1 MAKTLTQTESIRQL
15 IQAGGERFW
24 HHQDLANYSSATV
37 AKTLT
42 QLVRE
47 GVLQRV
53 SKGHYYHPRPT
64 RFGPS
69 QPVLAELPYQM
80 TQTPLYPAGVN
91 AANLLGFTTQ
101 NAPDGTFATTAK
113 SLPIAWLGQRAKL
126 YTRRPDTWANLSA
139 IEAALLD
146 VLRSRGAWSDLSP
159 RETCD
164 RLLKHFQAPE
174 RFNQLAAIAHAEPPR
189 VQAMLGAIGQ
199 ELGYSRDLLQE
210 LKKQLNPY
218 SRFEFGKFSALRY
231 AKEWQAK

>member
-1 MAKTLTQTESIRQL
+1 LTI
-15 IQAGGERFW
+15 I
-24 HHQDLANYSSATV
+24 
-37 AKTLT
+37 LT
-42 QLVRE
+42 C
-47 GVLQRV
+47 
-53 SKGHYYHPRPT
+53 HP
-64 RFGPS
+64 S
-69 QPVLAELPYQM
+69 
-80 TQTPLYPAGVN
+80 PAGVN

-101 NAPDGTFATTAK
+101 NAPNGTFATTAK
-113 SLPIAWLGQRAKL
+113 SLPIAWLGQQAKL

-164 RLLKHFQAPE
+164 
-174 RFNQLAAIAHAEPPR
+174 QLAAIAHAEPPR

-199 ELGYSRDLLQE
+199 ELGYSTDLLQE

-218 SRFEFGKFSALRY
+218 SRFEFGKFSALQY